1 MHLSFLVQ
9 GNFSILFG
17 KSMVQLTKKQWMTM
31 QCYQFPVIVLCIS
44 LHFVRYGRGNAPNLL
59 LVRLVHPNYMFKN
72 SIHIIFPMLSIL
84 SSSFSLYCFLY
95 ADLALSHQRSESPLF
110 FSFLFFS
117 FLFFSFLFLNEY
129 IFRHVI
135 SFVFCVIKYTSYVS
149 FFLVPLR
156 YSPPALIN

>member
-110 FSFLFFS
+110 FSFPFYQKSKLHGKKADNPHVHVTRPS
-117 FLFFSFLFLNEY
+117 TFLCACFMLYKTKLKGNK
-129 IFRHVI
+129 RH
-135 SFVFCVIKYTSYVS
+135 SNLVS
-149 FFLVPLR
+149 
-156 YSPPALIN
+156 